1 VLVVE
6 GDLKNLVGV
15 VHEVTATGRVVI
27 QPEHEQLKDLLDV
40 LPGEVRKY
48 FRVGDHVRVIAGE
61 HSGETGLVVAVD
73 TAGAGG
79 GVATVLSDATKAEVR
94 AFTKDL
100 AECGEATHGLTQ
112 FGDYA
117 LGDLVALDQA
127 TVGVIIN
134 VEKEACQV
142 LTNRGLADR
151 PEVRTCRQPD
161 LKRRILGRKF
171 TTPDAHGTP
180 VGKDMMVSLVDGPFK
195 GKRATVLHAAKGS
208 VLFLQCR
215 GVLAHAGHVCVRGRS
230 VKVDGSRSGGG
241 APGAPAR
248 PQGHQPG
255 VFAPKSP
262 GHALTQAAGGGGG
275 TGAFGPGGALGA
287 AGGGGGYGR
296 GGAGRRDN
304 ALVGVVTKITKGPLR
319 GYVGKVVDATATTCR
334 VELQAQARTVTVKRE
349 YVAAAQAGIGGGLD
363 GSLGSGGG
371 AYGGAAGGPQ
381 GAYGPPG
388 GAPYAPYSA
397 APQAGARTPAYPGAG
412 ARTPA
417 YPGAGA
423 RTPAYPGAAGAA
435 TPFREAGA
443 RTPFHDSAW
452 NPDAPPPALPGPPPG
467 QAADL
472 GAAGAAPW
480 EVQPGGYSG
489 YGGPGAAPTPQAAA
503 GATPYGPGGGAPTPQ
518 AAGLGGLVATPG
530 AGATPAL
537 AATPGGALA
546 HTPAS
551 ASTPAAP
558 QAGERGGGEGPGAD
572 GAGAAGATGPLR
584 GDLLLDVRALVGLVV
599 RVGGPGSTRVGA
611 VASVDPAQG
620 RCGVADGQLGEDGL
634 FQAGTGSPATVALSA
649 VSLVPPVRNAP
660 VRIVCEKNSAD
671 ENAKSCSGQDGKLL
685 GFVEDDREGIV
696 KMDADLTDIK
706 ILSRRYLA
714 MIHKK

>member
-1 VLVVE
+1 
-6 GDLKNLVGV
+6 
-15 VHEVTATGRVVI
+15 
-27 QPEHEQLKDLLDV
+27 
-40 LPGEVRKY
+40 
-48 FRVGDHVRVIAGE
+48 
-61 HSGETGLVVAVD
+61 
-73 TAGAGG
+73 
-79 GVATVLSDATKAEVR
+79 
-94 AFTKDL
+94 
-100 AECGEATHGLTQ
+100 
-112 FGDYA
+112 
-117 LGDLVALDQA
+117 
-127 TVGVIIN
+127 
-134 VEKEACQV
+134 
-142 LTNRGLADR
+142 
-151 PEVRTCRQPD
+151 
-161 LKRRILGRKF
+161 
-171 TTPDAHGTP
+171 
-180 VGKDMMVSLVDGPFK
+180 M
-195 GKRATVLHAAKGS
+195 
-208 VLFLQCR
+208 
-215 GVLAHAGHVCVRGRS
+215 
-230 VKVDGSRSGGG
+230 
-241 APGAPAR
+241 
-248 PQGHQPG
+248 
-255 VFAPKSP
+255 
-262 GHALTQAAGGGGG
+262 
-275 TGAFGPGGALGA
+275 
-287 AGGGGGYGR
+287 
-296 GGAGRRDN
+296 
-304 ALVGVVTKITKGPLR
+304 GVVTKITKGPLR